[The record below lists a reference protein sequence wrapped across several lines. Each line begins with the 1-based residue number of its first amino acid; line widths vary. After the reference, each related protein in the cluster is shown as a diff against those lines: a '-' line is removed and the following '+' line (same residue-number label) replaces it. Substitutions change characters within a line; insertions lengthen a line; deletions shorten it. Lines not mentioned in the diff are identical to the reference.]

1 MAISFSYDEATNKVV
16 VNGGTEGTPATFAD
30 FVTAD
35 RAGTD
40 TKLLD
45 AGSPANDLA
54 LTYAVRPVENK
65 ALKVKC
71 VVANKTAET
80 DYIFITGKDWKGDA
94 QTESIDVSAGNGSY
108 ETTKYWSE
116 ITTLDC
122 SDNPA
127 GGGTIWADGDLT
139 VTQDIWGV
147 IWDYGDKKYR
157 LDCFFDIGDGVA
169 STYFITKNERVNF
182 ADGKYPELTANATLQ
197 MGELQDDWGYNGS
210 TFDIKLTAN
219 KDIFSGGTFLMYDS
233 KLKFHSNYEW
243 RFNGGDLTFNKST
256 ITGNSNT
263 HWRCNF
269 KFKAGTNSLSIKKLR
284 LDNWNLCALEIVPS
298 IFTEVHRHYGNVGF
312 SCLGTITA
320 TDLLFSSITTEVAT
334 SSWNVDHFTVK
345 NPKAAISSLSIGF
358 AGSDIKEQYT
368 CNIHIADKDGADLET
383 VNVKCEDKDGNEIF
397 SVNTGVDGKI
407 TEQVITYKKWEGTDE
422 TLTEYSPHKFTIS
435 KAGYEMLVLD
445 EITVDKPIDW
455 HLELLPAL
463 AEADVREA
471 TVFGENKTGT
481 LDLPS
486 VNDVEKGVQFDNLA
500 KTGVLKVPAEANVR
514 QGEGYG
520 ANDNEFTGELDL
532 PAEED
537 VEKGVKY
544 DNETKEGNFE
554 APAEAD
560 VKKGVGYGANSVE
573 FEGDYEADFP
583 AEEDVEKDVSYD
595 EGAKVGKFHVPEEED
610 VEVGVGYGANGTEFE
625 GTYLGLKGNNLVA
638 YLQKSVDLV
647 GYLENKVSLTGELKS

>member
-16 VNGGTEGTPATFAD
+16 VTGGTEGTPATFTD

-35 RAGTD
+35 RAGTN

-127 GGGTIWADGDLT
+127 GGGTVWADGDLT

-147 IWDYGDKKYR
+147 IWDYGNGQYR
-157 LDCFFDIGDGVA
+157 VDSSFYIGDDVV
-169 STYFITKNERVNF
+169 STYFKTEKELVYANKKIIFLTNSTFQLGNKGVQDSGYDGSMIVTTNYASAIYIFGTLLFYGSIWTHTNAKDKYLIFEFGSENSEIIDSVFNKFYALSFRESGQVLTRVNISNTEKGIRF
-182 ADGKYPELTANATLQ
+182 DGGSPTL
-197 MGELQDDWGYNGS
+197 D
-210 TFDIKLTAN
+210 DIKIGYYGTVGILWAYAT
-219 KDIFSGGTFLMYDS
+219 GGTGRNII
-233 KLKFHSNYEW
+233 LK
-243 RFNGGDLTFNKST
+243 D
-256 ITGNSNT
+256 
-263 HWRCNF
+263 
-269 KFKAGTNSLSIKKLR
+269 
-284 LDNWNLCALEIVPS
+284 DQ
-298 IFTEVHRHYGNVGF
+298 
-312 SCLGTITA
+312 A
-320 TDLLFSSITTEVAT
+320 T
-334 SSWNVDHFTVK
+334 
-345 NPKAAISSLSIGF
+345 
-358 AGSDIKEQYT
+358 GSDIQAYQVSSDLILIDSVLNWNFIWGGTNTAACYRKYT
-368 CNIHIADKDGADLET
+368 CNLHIADKDGNNLSGVT
-383 VNVKCEDKDGNEIF
+383 ILCQDKDGNEIF
-397 SVNTGVDGKI
+397 SVSTDASGDI
-407 TEQVITYKKWEGTDE
+407 TEQTITYIKYEEGT
-422 TLTEYSPHKFTIS
+422 TTTYSPHKFTIS
-435 KAGYEMLVLD
+435 KAGYETLVLD

-500 KTGVLKVPAEANVR
+500 KTGVLKVPAEGDVR

-532 PAEED
+532 PAIADVRDGVKYDSETKEGELDLPAEED

-544 DNETKEGNFE
+544 DNEMKEGNLELPAIGDVRDGIGFGAAGAEFIGILDLPLISDVKLHTIFDNGTKEGTYICPI
-554 APAEAD
+554 PAGEMI
-560 VKKGVGYGANSVE
+560 
-573 FEGDYEADFP
+573 
-583 AEEDVEKDVSYD
+583 
-595 EGAKVGKFHVPEEED
+595 
-610 VEVGVGYGANGTEFE
+610 
-625 GTYLGLKGNNLVA
+625 A
-638 YLQKSVDLV
+638 YLEESTELE
-647 GYLENKVSLTGELKS
+647 GYLEERTNLVGEIKS